1 MFEFFFKDKKRYP
14 VKNYDKQTLIQEIEK
29 QISKYANE
37 ITDEKCIKAQ
47 TDFAAAGV
55 YHANR
60 EKWSVCDTCLSAL
73 DSERRREPLEE
84 YMKRLQDRLCNSNDY
99 AWVGLSSRCYDL
111 ASRTLRLITD
121 EHNQSLGSDEVRL
134 GGIELEDK
142 SGLLAFDAR

>member
-1 MFEFFFKDKKRYP
+1 MFIFAQGKKSCPIRCD
-14 VKNYDKQTLIQEIEK
+14 DKQALIQEIEK

-37 ITDEKCIKAQ
+37 ITNEKRIKAQ

-55 YHANR
+55 YHANK
-60 EKWSVCDTCLSAL
+60 EKWIVCDTCLSAL

-84 YMKRLQDRLCNSNDY
+84 CMKRLQDRLCNSKDY

-142 SGLLAFDAR
+142 SGPLAFDAR